1 MNINDEKSKQIRSA
15 IQHQLSIHLEP
26 KEALWQATAIFN
38 LVVAQMKADF
48 AAATPPSPTPKTPR
62 TGRGSGGDASPSS
75 SSPARTSSPWQPDD
89 IQHLSEVDVQEA
101 KKAVMFIF
109 SNELLPIFPVPG
121 EQCLNNYARHA
132 LVSAVILIIVV
143 TRSPCSS
150 PLPRSVRLDLTSS
163 RFVRTRPSPPF
174 WIG

>member
-1 MNINDEKSKQIRSA
+1 MRTSLVGSSCRGCPGGAPWWLPLDG
-15 IQHQLSIHLEP
+15 
-26 KEALWQATAIFN
+26 EARAKGLGNTMLFRE
-38 LVVAQMKADF
+38 
-48 AAATPPSPTPKTPR
+48 SPTPKTPR

-75 SSPARTSSPWQPDD
+75 SSPARRSSPWQPDD

-109 SNELLPIFPVPG
+109 TNELLPIFPIPG